1 MIDAASNRP
10 TGPKSSPPNGRP
22 VDDLTQ
28 VHLTWIKGRIEHWIR
43 FGSPSGETILDAERR
58 VLSFPPDNVIAFVR
72 WASNDFGTIQSRADI
87 LRTVPKGAAHQTIP
101 CVRPGGELLL
111 RLHGWPVVEQVLKA
125 IDAIEARGID
135 PTNVAPEHWRHVHNR
150 LSIGHE
156 PGPYSAAQHR
166 AWVLRKRAGS

>member
-10 TGPKSSPPNGRP
+10 TGPKSSSPNGRL
-22 VDDLTQ
+22 VDNLTQ
-28 VHLTWIKGRIEHWIR
+28 VDLTWIKGRIEHWIR
-43 FGSPSGETILDAERR
+43 FGSPSGETIPDAQRR

-72 WASNDFGTIQSRADI
+72 WASNDFGTIQSRIDI

-101 CVRPGGELLL
+101 YVRPGGELLL
-111 RLHGWPVVEQVLKA
+111 RLHGWPVVERVLQA
-125 IDAIEARGID
+125 IDAIEAYGID
-135 PTNVAPEHWRHVHNR
+135 PANVAPEHWRHVHNR

-156 PGPYSAAQHR
+156 PRPYSAAQHR